1 MRWKATRKS
10 PISFLGNEI
19 CFHAKYATQHGLLP
33 IIHCSS
39 VMRIITDVGL
49 LVRTMVLICVG
60 VSTKTM
66 DCINWKLTS
75 ELPFVAV
82 SKWGLVRSLSYG
94 ISFIHTQIS
103 VHLHVNKTNFLM
115 KDFTPGLALRRR
127 WKATRKLP
135 IILMGRKETW
145 RKSFPISLG
154 LLLCGFRANKSVII
168 PCGILT

>member
-1 MRWKATRKS
+1 MFWRK
-10 PISFLGNEI
+10 I
-19 CFHAKYATQHGLLP
+19 CHPTWLVADYTLFVSHAYHNRCRPLVYYTITQ
-33 IIHCSS
+33 I
-39 VMRIITDVGL
+39 VV

-103 VHLHVNKTNFLM
+103 VHLHVNKTNFRM
-115 KDFTPGLALRRR
+115 KGFTPGLALRRR